1 MEWLDHVRRFFRGT
15 PKEPGLEALV
25 AAKEKSVEFPDLI
38 LGNDPGTGE
47 PITLRV
53 GKFGPYLARGEAGSA
68 VLADVPADL
77 APADLTVERASEIL
91 NARRERP
98 RVVGNDPATGKPIY
112 VMNGRFG
119 AYVQLGEAEED
130 SKQKPPRASLE
141 AGMTPESV
149 TLEQA
154 LALLAFPRE
163 LGRHPE
169 TGKPVIVNKGRFGP
183 YVAHEKDFRSL
194 KKSDDP
200 TTITLARALEL
211 LAEPKVPRGA
221 ARGGEREALRELG
234 NAPGGEAVK
243 LMDGRY
249 GVYVTDGVRNAT
261 LPKEMAPDSLTLEA
275 ALALL
280 EERGK
285 VSKSKAKA
293 KANPP
298 AAKAAKAPAKATAKA
313 AKAAKKAK
321 S

>member
-1 MEWLDHVRRFFRGT
+1 
-15 PKEPGLEALV
+15 
-25 AAKEKSVEFPDLI
+25 
-38 LGNDPGTGE
+38 
-47 PITLRV
+47 
-53 GKFGPYLARGEAGSA
+53 
-68 VLADVPADL
+68 
-77 APADLTVERASEIL
+77 
-91 NARRERP
+91 
-98 RVVGNDPATGKPIY
+98 
-112 VMNGRFG
+112 
-119 AYVQLGEAEED
+119 
-130 SKQKPPRASLE
+130 
-141 AGMTPESV
+141 
-149 TLEQA
+149 
-154 LALLAFPRE
+154 
-163 LGRHPE
+163 
-169 TGKPVIVNKGRFGP
+169 
-183 YVAHEKDFRSL
+183 VAHEKDFRSL